1 MTTFKFPPILILS
14 KTGGIYFL
22 EILVIPIFLF
32 SIIFIT
38 GEKMENLYT
47 AAEVVR
53 ITKKSRKTI
62 DNYLN
67 SGKLSYTSQGGRKM
81 IHVDELLRIF
91 PYVKIEDLEQSPLP
105 HNSTQTQKLEF
116 SGQELEILKL
126 KNKISILEQE
136 LDFQKKL
143 LRVYEAQIES
153 LRTDK
158 ERQEAHF
165 QEYTAVVDLL
175 RRGLPAPAAKVRKAV
190 TDSPTPARDAK
201 GRFVP
206 RGAASL
212 FESESSS

>member
-1 MTTFKFPPILILS
+1 MLLS

-38 GEKMENLYT
+38 GEKMEKFYT

-67 SGKLSYTSQGGRKM
+67 SGKLSYTTQGGRKM
-81 IHVDELLRIF
+81 IHVDEILRIF
-91 PYVKIEDLEQSPLP
+91 PYIQIEDLEQSPVP
-105 HNSTQTQKLEF
+105 HDSTQTQKVD
-116 SGQELEILKL
+116 SSVQELEIIKL
-126 KNKISILEQE
+126 KNKISILEQK
-136 LDFQKKL
+136 LDFQKRL
-143 LRVYEAQIES
+143 LEVYEAQIES
-153 LRTDK
+153 LRNDK

-190 TDSPTPARDAK
+190 TNSPEPARDAR

-212 FESESSS
+212 FEPESN